1 MGASDAV
8 GPLLTGPRRAVEVAV
23 ATPHA
28 VYLRTGDPEHPA
40 LCLADRYAVRVP
52 CAVLVDRL
60 PGTPVG
66 RRGLAG
72 AGTVSL
78 PAFEGRVARWWRA
91 SRPAVPDPGRLR
103 ATLSARVPAPGPLT
117 VEDLLGRGPGLTPL
131 GDDILMGALVTL
143 RALGAQA
150 FQPFAR
156 TVRTLAPRRT
166 TFVST
171 VLLHH
176 ATRGECVPEL
186 AAVLHGGPVD
196 PLLGVGHTSGTGL
209 ARGVLAALDLVAA

>member
-52 CAVLVDRL
+52 CAVLLDRL
-60 PGTPVG
+60 PRLTVGQPGLVG
-66 RRGLAG
+66 RA
-72 AGTVSL
+72 TVAL
-78 PAFEGRVARWWRA
+78 PSFEGRVARWWRA
-91 SRPAVPDPGRLR
+91 PRPAVPDAGRLR
-103 ATLSARVPAPGPLT
+103 ATLAARVPPPGPLK

-131 GDDILMGALVTL
+131 GDDLLMGALVTL
-143 RALGAQA
+143 RALGTQA
-150 FQPFAR
+150 FQPLAR
-156 TVRTLAPRRT
+156 TVRTLAPSRT

-171 VLLHH
+171 ALLHH
-176 ATRGECVPEL
+176 AMRGECVPEL
-186 AAVLHGGPVD
+186 AAVLDGGPVD
-196 PLLGVGHTSGTGL
+196 ALLGVGHTSGTGL
-209 ARGVLAALDLVAA
+209 AQGVLAALDLVPA